1 VDVRLPNPVGIGGK
15 FVFGVGLLV
24 RGFWIYARSPRLV
37 VLGLVPALITGI
49 LFIVGLVVLGW
60 NATDLADVMT
70 PFADDWTSW
79 ARSAL
84 RVAVAVALV
93 GAGALLGVLTFTAV
107 TLALGDPFYE
117 KISEWVEEQYGGVP
131 DSVEVSWWR
140 SLGQSAADSARLIG
154 TSAGI
159 ALPLLFVGFIPVVG
173 QIVATVLGALVGGWM
188 LAVELTGAAFSRRGQ
203 RLEERRQALR
213 AIRPVTLGFGVAV
226 FVAFL
231 VPLGAVLFMPAAV
244 AGATLLARHALGQ
257 LD

>member
-1 VDVRLPNPVGIGGK
+1 
-15 FVFGVGLLV
+15 
-24 RGFWIYARSPRLV
+24 
-37 VLGLVPALITGI
+37 
-49 LFIVGLVVLGW
+49 
-60 NATDLADVMT
+60 M
-70 PFADDWTSW
+70 
-79 ARSAL
+79 
-84 RVAVAVALV
+84 
-93 GAGALLGVLTFTAV
+93 
-107 TLALGDPFYE
+107 
-117 KISEWVEEQYGGVP
+117 
-131 DSVEVSWWR
+131 
-140 SLGQSAADSARLIG
+140 GQSAADSARLIG

>member
-1 VDVRLPNPVGIGGK
+1 MDVRLPNPVGIGGK

-107 TLALGDPFYE
+107 TLASAIRSTRRSPSG
-117 KISEWVEEQYGGVP
+117 
-131 DSVEVSWWR
+131 WR
-140 SLGQSAADSARLIG
+140 SSTVVCPTRLRSRGGGRWGRARPTRLA
-154 TSAGI
+154 S
-159 ALPLLFVGFIPVVG
+159 LEPPL
-173 QIVATVLGALVGGWM
+173 A
-188 LAVELTGAAFSRRGQ
+188 
-203 RLEERRQALR
+203 
-213 AIRPVTLGFGVAV
+213 
-226 FVAFL
+226 
-231 VPLGAVLFMPAAV
+231 
-244 AGATLLARHALGQ
+244 
-257 LD
+257 